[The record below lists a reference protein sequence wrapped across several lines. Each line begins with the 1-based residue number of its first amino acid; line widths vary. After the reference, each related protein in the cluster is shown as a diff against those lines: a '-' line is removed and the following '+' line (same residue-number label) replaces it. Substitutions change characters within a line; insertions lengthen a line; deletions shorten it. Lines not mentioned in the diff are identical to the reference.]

1 MTDKDKLDYLEYIK
15 DFIDEAAKAYIRG
28 DDDAYIGALNSADA
42 LLTGLLNDDEEEEE
56 EEDEE

>member
-15 DFIDEAAKAYIRG
+15 DFMDEAAEAFLRG
-28 DDDAYIGALNSADA
+28 DDDAYIGALDSADA
-42 LLTGLLNDDEEEEE
+42 LLAGLLHDDD

>member
-1 MTDKDKLDYLEYIK
+1 MTDKEKLENLEYIK
-15 DFIDEAAKAYIRG
+15 DYISEAEEAYIRG

-42 LLTGLLNDDEEEEE
+42 LLTGLLNDDD